1 MASRQGPLSGQVL
14 QGVYLDDNRVSVDRG
29 AHQSVFNEEE
39 SGKVATFNCCDC
51 QVDHTGKGVDHTA
64 GRKEYLGRLG
74 EVDREV
80 GNRIALDER
89 CILVVIHGSPSQSE
103 RHQTSGQC

>member
-1 MASRQGPLSGQVL
+1 
-14 QGVYLDDNRVSVDRG
+14 
-29 AHQSVFNEEE
+29 
-39 SGKVATFNCCDC
+39 
-51 QVDHTGKGVDHTA
+51 
-64 GRKEYLGRLG
+64 LGRLG